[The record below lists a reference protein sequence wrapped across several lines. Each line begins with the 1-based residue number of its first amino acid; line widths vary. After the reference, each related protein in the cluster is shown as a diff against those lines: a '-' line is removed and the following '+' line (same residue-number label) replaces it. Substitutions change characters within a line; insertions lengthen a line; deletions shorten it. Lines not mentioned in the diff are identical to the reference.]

1 MVNAHAP
8 AGIDGN
14 AALSGLRVLDLG
26 TFIAGPF
33 CATVL
38 GEFGADV
45 VKVEPPGAG
54 DSLRRLGTGTE
65 CGDTLLWL
73 SEGRNKR
80 CVSLDLRKPQGR
92 ALLLRLAAQCDVVV
106 ENYRPGTLEKWGLGY
121 EALRAANKGVVLVR
135 ISAYG
140 QDGPLRAQPGFARVA
155 HAFSG
160 LTFLAGEP
168 GRVPVVPGST
178 SLADY
183 VSGLYGALGALLAL
197 QVRARTGE
205 GQVVDIALYESMFR
219 MLDEIVPAFD
229 RLGYVRERM
238 GADTVNVC
246 PHSHYQASDGKW
258 LALACSNDEMFAR
271 LATAMEMPGLASPSM
286 YGMKEKR
293 LAARAEVNRIVA
305 DWIGAQT
312 AAEVTAKCG
321 AADVPL
327 GPLHTIADIFK
338 DPQYAARGNIERV
351 ASRIGELAVPAVIP
365 RLSATPGRIRWL
377 GAGVGEHN
385 ADVLQSLLDLTDAE
399 VTMLAAEGVI

>member
-1 MVNAHAP
+1 MALLLEVFPQATAAAAVTFDPRSQQLRTQAAKRRKGRDRDFARRHAR
-8 AGIDGN
+8 DQ
-14 AALSGLRVLDLG
+14 RHRDL
-26 TFIAGPF
+26 P
-33 CATVL
+33 
-38 GEFGADV
+38 
-45 VKVEPPGAG
+45 VE
-54 DSLRRLGTGTE
+54 SERRE
-65 CGDTLLWL
+65 QRR
-73 SEGRNKR
+73 S
-80 CVSLDLRKPQGR
+80 
-92 ALLLRLAAQCDVVV
+92 LLLRLAAECDVVV

-121 EALRAANKGVVLVR
+121 EALRAVNQGVVLVR

-140 QDGPLRAQPGFARVA
+140 QDGPLRGQPGFARVA
-155 HAFSG
+155 HGFSG
-160 LTFLAGEP
+160 LTYLAGEP

-197 QVRARTGE
+197 QVRARTGQ

-246 PHSHYQASDGKW
+246 PHSHYQAQDGKW

-271 LATAMEMPGLASPSM
+271 LAQAMEMPGLASPAM
-286 YGMKEKR
+286 YGVKEKR
-293 LAARAEVNRIVA
+293 LAARDEVNRIVT

-312 AAEVTAKCG
+312 ADEVTAKCR
-321 AADVPL
+321 AADVPV

-338 DPQYAARGNIERV
+338 DPQYAARGNIERLT
-351 ASRIGELAVPAVIP
+351 SRIGELAVPGIVP

-385 ADVLQSLLDLTDAE
+385 AEVLRSLLGLEDAE
-399 VTMLAAEGVI
+399 VARLAAAGII